1 MMENVG
7 EGEALRGPRGN
18 RVTAAGLLVVG
29 AAAGVW
35 AGLSYRGMLEP
46 EPIFPSPG
54 LTAQVLLSDYYPD
67 LEGTPGD
74 TDVFIFQGEE
84 PGANV
89 LVIGGVHANEPA
101 GFLAAVVMV
110 ENLTVRAGKV
120 VVIPRANASAFTCN
134 DPQEG
139 NPQSFSI
146 ETPGGERAFRLGSRL
161 TNPVHQWPDPT
172 LFETPAGQ
180 IVSGPEA
187 RNLNRAFPGRE
198 DGYLTERIAY
208 GIMELIRKE
217 GIDIGIDLHESSP
230 EYPVINAIVFH
241 ENSAEIAAL
250 AQMNLQFDGLDL
262 RLEASPPN
270 LRGLSHREWGDEAGI
285 HALLLET
292 PNPVQGRLKGKTSA
306 ALVVDGKDKY
316 YLKAEALGR
325 LFIPYTEEGVPIS
338 VRVARQL
345 AGIQAILGS
354 LEEMEPD
361 KAVHFEGLPDWTEVQ
376 ERGVGAFL
384 RN

>member
-1 MMENVG
+1 MMEHAREDVIVKG
-7 EGEALRGPRGN
+7 RGN
-18 RVTAAGLLVVG
+18 RFTAAALLVVG

-35 AGLSYRGMLEP
+35 AGISYRAMLEP
-46 EPIFPSPG
+46 EPIYPSQG
-54 LTAQVLLSDYYPD
+54 LTSQVMLSDYFPA

-74 TDVFIFQGEE
+74 TEVFVFHGEE
-84 PGANV
+84 AGANV
-89 LVIGGVHANEPA
+89 LIIGGVHANEPA
-101 GFLAAVVMV
+101 GFLAAVVLV
-110 ENLTVRAGKV
+110 ENLRVRAGKV

-139 NPQSFSI
+139 NPQWFFI
-146 ETPGGERAFRLGSRL
+146 ETPGGGRAFRLGSRL

-187 RNLNRAFPGRE
+187 RNLNRAFPGRAE
-198 DGYLTERIAY
+198 GYLTERIAF

-241 ENSAEIAAL
+241 EKSAEIAAL
-250 AQMNLQFDGLDL
+250 AQMDLQFEGLDL
-262 RLEASPPN
+262 RLEASPMN
-270 LRGLSHREWGDEAGI
+270 LRGLSHREWGDAEGI

-292 PNPVQGRLKGKTSA
+292 PNPVQGRLKGRSTA
-306 ALVVDGKDKY
+306 DLVVDGKDKY

-325 LFIPYTEEGVPIS
+325 LFIPYTEEGIHIS
-338 VRVARQL
+338 TRVARQL
-345 AGIQAILGS
+345 AGIQAILNS

-361 KAVHFEGLPDWTEVQ
+361 MAVHLEGLPDWMEVQ
-376 ERGVGAFL
+376 ERGVGAYL

>member
-1 MMENVG
+1 MMEHAREDVIAKG
-7 EGEALRGPRGN
+7 RGN
-18 RVTAAGLLVVG
+18 RVTAAALLVVG
-29 AAAGVW
+29 AVAGVW
-35 AGLSYRGMLEP
+35 AGMSYRAMLEP
-46 EPIFPSPG
+46 EPIYPSQG
-54 LTAQVLLSDYYPD
+54 LTSQVMLSDYFPA

-74 TDVFIFQGEE
+74 TEVFVFHGEE
-84 PGANV
+84 AGANV
-89 LVIGGVHANEPA
+89 LIIGGVHANEPA
-101 GFLAAVVMV
+101 GFLAAVVLV
-110 ENLTVRAGKV
+110 ENLRVRAGKV

-139 NPQSFSI
+139 NPQWFFI

-180 IVSGPEA
+180 VVSGPEA
-187 RNLNRAFPGRE
+187 RNLNRAFPGRAE
-198 DGYLTERIAY
+198 GYLTERIAF

-241 ENSAEIAAL
+241 EKSAEIAAL
-250 AQMNLQFDGLDL
+250 AQMDLQFEGLDL
-262 RLEASPPN
+262 RLEASPMN
-270 LRGLSHREWGDEAGI
+270 LRGLSHREWGDAEGI

-292 PNPVQGRLKGKTSA
+292 PNPVQGRLKGRSTA
-306 ALVVDGKDKY
+306 DLVVDGKDKY
-316 YLKAEALGR
+316 YLKAAALGR
-325 LFIPYTEEGVPIS
+325 LFIPYTEEGIHIS
-338 VRVARQL
+338 TRVARQL
-345 AGIQAILGS
+345 AGIQAILNS

-361 KAVHFEGLPDWTEVQ
+361 MAVHLEGLPDWMEVQ
-376 ERGVGAFL
+376 ERGVGAYL

>member
-1 MMENVG
+1 MMEKVR
-7 EGEALRGPRGN
+7 EEVTEPRMKGN
-18 RVTAAGLLVVG
+18 RATAAALLVVG
-29 AAAGVW
+29 AAAGIW
-35 AGLSYRGMLEP
+35 AGLSYRSMLES
-46 EPIFPSPG
+46 EPIHPSPG
-54 LTAQVLLSDYYPD
+54 LTAKVLLSDYFPP
-67 LEGTPGD
+67 LKGTAGD
-74 TDVFIFQGEE
+74 TEVFVFQGEE

-101 GFLAAVVMV
+101 GFLAAVVLV
-110 ENLTVRAGKV
+110 ENLRVTAGKV

-139 NPQSFSI
+139 NPQRFFI
-146 ETPGGERAFRLGSRL
+146 ETPGGERMFRLGSRL

-187 RNLNRAFPGRE
+187 RNLNRAFPGRS

-208 GIMELIRKE
+208 GIMELIRQE
-217 GIDIGIDLHESSP
+217 GIHIGIDLHESSP

-241 ENSAEIAAL
+241 EKSAEIAAL
-250 AQMNLQFDGLDL
+250 AQMDLQFEGLDL

-270 LRGLSHREWGDEAGI
+270 LRGLSHREWGDAEGI

-292 PNPVQGRLKGKTSA
+292 PNPVQGRLKGRTSA
-306 ALVVDGKDKY
+306 DLVVDGKDKY
-316 YLKAEALGR
+316 YLKSEALGR
-325 LFIPYTEEGVPIS
+325 LFIPYTEEGIHIS
-338 VRVARQL
+338 TRVARQM
-345 AGIQAILGS
+345 AGIQAILTS

-361 KAVHFEGLPDWTEVQ
+361 MAVHLEGLPHWMEVQ

>member
-1 MMENVG
+1 MMERAPEELLVQ
-7 EGEALRGPRGN
+7 GPRGN
-18 RVTAAGLLVVG
+18 RVTAAALLAVG
-29 AAAGVW
+29 VAAGTC
-35 AGLSYRGMLEP
+35 AGMSYRGMLES
-46 EPIFPSPG
+46 EPIFPSQG
-54 LTAQVLLSDYYPD
+54 LTAEVLLSDYFPA
-67 LEGTPGD
+67 LKGTPGD
-74 TDVFIFQGEE
+74 TEVYIFQGED

-101 GFLAAVVMV
+101 GFLAAVVLV
-110 ENLTVRAGKV
+110 ENLRVRAGKV
-120 VVIPRANASAFTCN
+120 VVIPRGNASAFTCN

-139 NPQSFSI
+139 NPQWFFI

-172 LFETPAGQ
+172 LFETPSGQ

-187 RNLNRAFPGRE
+187 RNLNRAFPGRAG
-198 DGYLTERIAY
+198 GYLTERIAF

-241 ENSAEIAAL
+241 EKSAEIAAL
-250 AQMNLQFDGLDL
+250 AQMDLQFEGLDL
-262 RLEASPPN
+262 RLEASPQN
-270 LRGLSHREWGDEAGI
+270 LRGLSHREWGDAEGI

-292 PNPVQGRLKGKTSA
+292 PNPVQGRLKGRTSA
-306 ALVVDGKDKY
+306 DLVVDGKDKY

-325 LFIPYTEEGVPIS
+325 LFIPYTEDGIHIS

-345 AGIQAILGS
+345 AGIQAILNS
-354 LEEMEPD
+354 LEEMEPE
-361 KAVHFEGLPDWTEVQ
+361 KAVHLEGLPDWMEVQ
-376 ERGVGAFL
+376 DRGVGAFL